1 MSGAPKVPVITL
13 TSDFGYRDPWAACM
27 KGAILRSAPDARIFD
42 LSHGIAPQNILE
54 GALFLAAA
62 IPGFPEDTI
71 HVAVVDPG
79 VGTARRPIIARC
91 AGQYIVFPDNGL
103 LTLLERAHPIEAA
116 VVIENPAFTAPVHSA
131 TFHGRDIFA
140 PAAAH
145 LALGVPLADFGPE
158 AGDLVRISIPE
169 ATLDAEGQLHGEII
183 HVDRFGNCITN
194 ICREM
199 VAGDAKYRVQVA
211 AATLPGILRTYGDVP
226 PGTLLALFGSSG
238 HLEIA
243 MAMDSAARML
253 QLDPGT
259 PVTLYRP

>member
-1 MSGAPKVPVITL
+1 
-13 TSDFGYRDPWAACM
+13 M
-27 KGAILRSAPDARIFD
+27 KGVILSTAPESRIVD

-62 IPGFPEDTI
+62 IPSFPAGTI

-79 VGTARRPIIARC
+79 VGTTRRPVIARC
-91 AGQYIVFPDNGL
+91 AGQFVVFPDNGL
-103 LTLLERAHPIEAA
+103 LTLLERTHPVDSA
-116 VVIENPAFTAPVHSA
+116 VVIENPALMAASPSA

-140 PAAAH
+140 PAAAR
-145 LALGVPLADFGPE
+145 LSLGTPLAEFGAAAGNLVKIPVPE
-158 AGDLVRISIPE
+158 AS
-169 ATLDAEGQLHGEII
+169 LDQEGQLHGEII

-194 ICREM
+194 ISRDM
-199 VAGDAKYRVQVA
+199 VPGDSNYRVQVA

-243 MAMDSAARML
+243 VAMDSAARTL
-253 QLDPGT
+253 ELDPGT